1 MRPPA
6 TTAPSH
12 RDRRVDLAGF
22 GGHSHRDHEDLVE
35 QLCARV
41 ADIPG
46 DAQEITARELA
57 SIAPLLHGTARD
69 AVLAATVARLVGL
82 GSLEHL
88 LDDPHITEV
97 LVNAGEVW
105 VERSGRLERAGSIA
119 TAELDAV
126 LERILAP
133 LGRRLDHSHPVVD
146 ARLADGSRLCAVIA
160 PVAVDGTV
168 VSIRRTTGHR
178 LGLDAFASLGD
189 VALLHEVLERRLN
202 IVISGGTS
210 TGKTSLLAALL
221 AIVGDSERLVV
232 VEDTA
237 ELHPPVGHLLRLE
250 ARPASPDGP
259 PPVDLDALVRTAL
272 RLRPDRLIVGEVRGP
287 EVLALMQA
295 LNTGH
300 DGSLTTVHANSA
312 ADALVRLE
320 TLTIQTAP
328 AWPLVA
334 VRDHLAR
341 STDIV
346 IQVNRTS
353 DARRQIHEIIE
364 VVGNGTD
371 AIETR
376 CLSSAGVPVADV
388 LRDRRR

>member
-1 MRPPA
+1 MPA
-6 TTAPSH
+6 TEHHT
-12 RDRRVDLAGF
+12 R
-22 GGHSHRDHEDLVE
+22 RDHTSHPKTGRSGADHDQIVE

-41 ADIPG
+41 AEIPG
-46 DAQEITARELA
+46 DVREIAARELA
-57 SIAPLLHGTARD
+57 LLAPLLHGPARD
-69 AVLAATVARLVGL
+69 AALAASVARLVGL
-82 GSLEHL
+82 GGLERL
-88 LDDPHITEV
+88 LDDAEVSEV

-105 VERSGRLERAGSIA
+105 VERSGRLERAGGIDPV
-119 TAELDAV
+119 ELDAV

-133 LGRRLDHSHPVVD
+133 LGRRLDHAHPMVD

-178 LGLDAFASLGD
+178 LGLDAFASPAEM
-189 VALLHEVLERRLN
+189 ALLHELLERRLN

-221 AIVGDSERLVV
+221 GTLGDTERLVV

-237 ELHPPVGHLLRLE
+237 ELDPPVGHLLRLE
-250 ARPASPDGP
+250 ARPATPDGP
-259 PPVDLDALVRTAL
+259 PPIGLDALVRTAL

-312 ADALVRLE
+312 NDALIRLE
-320 TLTIQTAP
+320 TLTIQTAT

-346 IQVNRTS
+346 VQLTRTS
-353 DARRQIHEIIE
+353 TARRRIHEIIE
-364 VVGNGTD
+364 VVSAD
-371 AIETR
+371 QHLISTR
-376 CLSSAGVPVADV
+376 ALATAGVVTADV
-388 LRDRRR
+388 IRDRRR

>member
-1 MRPPA
+1 MPA
-6 TTAPSH
+6 TEH
-12 RDRRVDLAGF
+12 RHRHDT
-22 GGHSHRDHEDLVE
+22 GHDDIVE

-41 ADIPG
+41 AEIPG
-46 DAQEITARELA
+46 DVREIATRELA
-57 SIAPLLHGTARD
+57 VLAPLLHGPARD

-82 GSLEHL
+82 GELEHL
-88 LDDPHITEV
+88 LDDAEVTEV
-97 LVNAGEVW
+97 LVNAGAVW
-105 VERSGRLERAGSIA
+105 VERSGRLERAGVIDA
-119 TAELDAV
+119 VELDAV

-133 LGRRLDHSHPVVD
+133 LGRRLDHSHPMVD

-178 LGLDAFASLGD
+178 LGLDAFASRAEI
-189 VALLHEVLERRLN
+189 ALLHELLERRLN

-221 AIVGDSERLVV
+221 GTLGDSERVVV

-237 ELHPPVGHLLRLE
+237 ELDPPIGHLLRLE
-250 ARPASPDGP
+250 ARPATPDGP
-259 PPVDLDALVRTAL
+259 PPIGLDALVRTAL

-312 ADALVRLE
+312 TDALIRLE
-320 TLTIQTAP
+320 TLTIQTAA
-328 AWPLVA
+328 AWPLLA

-346 IQVNRTS
+346 VQLTKTS
-353 DARRQIHEIIE
+353 TARRRIHEIIE
-364 VVGNGTD
+364 VVAADQHAISTRVLATD
-371 AIETR
+371 GEVT
-376 CLSSAGVPVADV
+376 ADV
-388 LRDRRR
+388 IRDRRR